1 MVIPLMAYEPYLRSQ
16 EAKSIP
22 HGNPGVLVQS
32 SSSEPQASQLA
43 VQIDLEKNEVQ
54 SAGLVN
60 TSVQDFAW
68 RPLSIVVKDRK
79 TKKPLSILNDSSGMV
94 KAGEM
99 IAILGP
105 SGSGKTTLLNA
116 IAQRTAAISGTVGG
130 ETLVNGEVL
139 GLHQISAFS
148 TYVGQEDALIG
159 SLTVRETMHFA
170 ARLSLPSTVSKAERK
185 KRVEDLIASF
195 GLQDQADTIVGT
207 PIKKGL
213 SGGQKKRL
221 SVASRLVTDPSIIF
235 LDEPT
240 SGLDST
246 LSFEVMNYIRALAKR
261 YQLIVIASIHQPS
274 TSTFNLFDKLC
285 LLTKGDTCYF
295 GRLRDAEG
303 YFARLGYSMPH
314 GVNPAEFYLDLI
326 NTDAAKP
333 GSDIY
338 ARVQDITSKWP
349 QSQAASQL
357 RREIEDIPKSGR
369 IVLEPATRQRTR
381 NPKPWTVPLVLL
393 HRSWIKSY
401 RDIVAY
407 GIRAVMYLGLAILMG
422 TVFLRLRSTQD
433 NIQPF
438 INAIFF
444 GGAFMSF
451 MAVAY
456 VPAFLEDL
464 HTFRNERSNGLV
476 GPLSF
481 SVANFII
488 GLPFLFG
495 ITLIFTAVEY
505 FLTNFDQ
512 RTDAFFKFLLWLF
525 LDLVAAESL
534 VVLVSAI
541 FPVFVVALAGTA
553 FANGL
558 WMCVDGFLVPTDTL
572 NPFWKYVFHYID
584 YQAYVFQGMM
594 VNQFAN
600 GLYSCS
606 ETSPGQYHCMYE
618 SPLAAY
624 GKIPGTAVLQALAIG
639 IGHDGEWIG
648 YIFAII
654 LGYRFLAYIVLLI
667 RTQ

>member
-261 YQLIVIASIHQPS
+261 YQAS
-274 TSTFNLFDKLC
+274 
-285 LLTKGDTCYF
+285 
-295 GRLRDAEG
+295 
-303 YFARLGYSMPH
+303 
-314 GVNPAEFYLDLI
+314 
-326 NTDAAKP
+326 
-333 GSDIY
+333 
-338 ARVQDITSKWP
+338 
-349 QSQAASQL
+349 
-357 RREIEDIPKSGR
+357 
-369 IVLEPATRQRTR
+369 
-381 NPKPWTVPLVLL
+381 
-393 HRSWIKSY
+393 
-401 RDIVAY
+401 
-407 GIRAVMYLGLAILMG
+407 
-422 TVFLRLRSTQD
+422 
-433 NIQPF
+433 
-438 INAIFF
+438 
-444 GGAFMSF
+444 
-451 MAVAY
+451 
-456 VPAFLEDL
+456 
-464 HTFRNERSNGLV
+464 
-476 GPLSF
+476 
-481 SVANFII
+481 
-488 GLPFLFG
+488 
-495 ITLIFTAVEY
+495 
-505 FLTNFDQ
+505 
-512 RTDAFFKFLLWLF
+512 
-525 LDLVAAESL
+525 
-534 VVLVSAI
+534 
-541 FPVFVVALAGTA
+541 FPVSHVYLRMATSMLII
-553 FANGL
+553 
-558 WMCVDGFLVPTDTL
+558 TD
-572 NPFWKYVFHYID
+572 YVR
-584 YQAYVFQGMM
+584 
-594 VNQFAN
+594 N
-600 GLYSCS
+600 S
-606 ETSPGQYHCMYE
+606 
-618 SPLAAY
+618 
-624 GKIPGTAVLQALAIG
+624 
-639 IGHDGEWIG
+639 
-648 YIFAII
+648 
-654 LGYRFLAYIVLLI
+654 
-667 RTQ
+667 